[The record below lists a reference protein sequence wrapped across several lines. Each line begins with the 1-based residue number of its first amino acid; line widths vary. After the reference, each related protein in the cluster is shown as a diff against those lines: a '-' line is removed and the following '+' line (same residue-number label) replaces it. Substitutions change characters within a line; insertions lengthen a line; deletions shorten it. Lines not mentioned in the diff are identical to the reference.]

1 MDRFYDN
8 ATFSLSHLVEKLG
21 RRMFLRAEVREQAAL
36 PASQYGPNFQPSIL
50 LSEMVGATGLNL

>member
-8 ATFSLSHLVEKLG
+8 ATFSVSHLVEKLG

-36 PASQYGPNFQPSIL
+36 PASQYGPNFSL
-50 LSEMVGATGLNL
+50 RFY